1 MEQTAINR
9 SGYRLEN
16 RGFSLSPRPLPEGE
30 GRVRG
35 SVMGWAMGLLLTA
48 ALAWPSAG
56 IASELVAP
64 GAKPVKLAGG
74 FKFTEGP
81 AVAANGDVYFTDI
94 PNNRIHKWSVAEK
107 KLSTFAEE
115 TNGANGLYFAD
126 DGSLYACQGNAK
138 RVVAYTPDG
147 RDTSSLAK
155 RYDGKKFNKP
165 NDLWIDAKGGVY
177 FSDPN
182 YGNKELSQ
190 DGMHVYYFRPG
201 GGDVVRVADD
211 FKTPNGL
218 IGTPDGS
225 TLYIADIGDGK
236 IYRYAIQE
244 DGTLK
249 DRELFCES
257 GSDGMTLDHH
267 GNVYLTA
274 GSVKVFNPKGELV
287 ADLKFPERPANVV
300 FGGKELKTLYVTAR
314 TGFYSL
320 DMAVTGAKREEALR
334 IIIGTVQDK
343 MIYDKKEFSVETG
356 QRVEVTFV
364 NNDFAPHNLLFV
376 KPGTADKVANQ
387 AILLGNDG
395 FKKQWRPDSP
405 DILWGST
412 MIDYEEKSV
421 IIFTAPSPGDY
432 PYVCTFPGHAL
443 LMRGMMHVLPK
454 GGAKK

>member
-1 MEQTAINR
+1 M
-9 SGYRLEN
+9 
-16 RGFSLSPRPLPEGE
+16 
-30 GRVRG
+30 
-35 SVMGWAMGLLLTA
+35 
-48 ALAWPSAG
+48 
-56 IASELVAP
+56 
-64 GAKPVKLAGG
+64 
-74 FKFTEGP
+74 
-81 AVAANGDVYFTDI
+81 
-94 PNNRIHKWSVAEK
+94 
-107 KLSTFAEE
+107 
-115 TNGANGLYFAD
+115 
-126 DGSLYACQGNAK
+126 
-138 RVVAYTPDG
+138 VAYTPDG
-147 RDTSSLAK
+147 SDTSSLAK

-190 DGMHVYYFRPG
+190 DGMHVYYFQPG
-201 GGDVVRVADD
+201 GGDVVRVADG

-274 GSVKVFNPKGELV
+274 GSVKVFNPKGEPV

-300 FGGKELKTLYVTAR
+300 LGGKELKTLYVTAR

-320 DMAVTGAKREEALR
+320 DMAVTGANREEALR

-356 QRVEVTFV
+356 QRVQVTFV

-421 IIFTAPSPGDY
+421 IIFTAPAPGDY
-432 PYVCTFPGHAL
+432 PYVCTFLSLIHI
-443 LMRGMMHVLPK
+443 
-454 GGAKK
+454 

>member
-1 MEQTAINR
+1 M
-9 SGYRLEN
+9 SV
-16 RGFSLSPRPLPEGE
+16 SLKTQLRPLC
-30 GRVRG
+30 
-35 SVMGWAMGLLLTA
+35 LLIA
-48 ALAWPSAG
+48 VAVAWPSGAE
-56 IASELVAP
+56 AADLVAP
-64 GAKPVKLAGG
+64 GANPVKLAGG

-94 PNNRIHKWSVAEK
+94 PNNRIHKWAVSEK
-107 KLSTFAEE
+107 KLSIFAEE
-115 TNGANGLYFAD
+115 SNGANGLYFAD

-147 RDTSSLAK
+147 SDTSSLAK

-190 DGMHVYYFRPG
+190 DGMHVYYIQPG
-201 GGDVVRVADD
+201 GGDVVRVADG

-225 TLYIADIGDGK
+225 MLYIADIGDGK

-249 DRELFCES
+249 DRKLFCES
-257 GSDGMTLDHH
+257 GSDGMTLDQH

-274 GSVKVFNPKGELV
+274 GSVKVFSPMGEQI

-320 DMAVTGAKREEALR
+320 DMAVTGAKREKPFR
-334 IIIGTVQDK
+334 ITISTIEDK
-343 MIYDKKEFSVETG
+343 MLYDIKEFNVETG
-356 QRVEVTFV
+356 KSVILTFK
-364 NNDFAPHNLLFV
+364 NKDFPPHNLLIV
-376 KPGTADKVANQ
+376 KPGKADEVANL
-387 AILLGNDG
+387 AIALGNDG
-395 FKKQWRPDSP
+395 FGKQWRPDTP
-405 DILWGST
+405 MILWGST
-412 MIDYEEKSV
+412 MIDYDEETVLS
-421 IIFTAPSPGDY
+421 FTAPSPGDY
-432 PYVCTFPGHAL
+432 PYVCTFPGHAMM
-443 LMRGMMHVLPK
+443 MRGVMKVTPK
-454 GGAKK
+454 AEKKK

>member
-1 MEQTAINR
+1 MSVSLKTELR
-9 SGYRLEN
+9 SLC
-16 RGFSLSPRPLPEGE
+16 
-30 GRVRG
+30 
-35 SVMGWAMGLLLTA
+35 LLIA
-48 ALAWPSAG
+48 VAVAWPSGAE
-56 IASELVAP
+56 AADLVAP
-64 GAKPVKLAGG
+64 GANPVKLAGG

-94 PNNRIHKWSVAEK
+94 PNNRIHKWAVSEK
-107 KLSTFAEE
+107 KLSIFAEE
-115 TNGANGLYFAD
+115 SNGANGLYFAA

-147 RDTSSLAK
+147 SETSSLAK

-190 DGMHVYYFRPG
+190 DGMHVYYIQPG
-201 GGDVVRVADD
+201 GGDVVRVADG

-225 TLYIADIGDGK
+225 MLYIADIGDGK

-249 DRELFCES
+249 DRKLFCES
-257 GSDGMTLDHH
+257 GSDGMTLDQH

-274 GSVKVFNPKGELV
+274 GSVKVFSPMGEQI

-320 DMAVTGAKREEALR
+320 DMAVTGAKREKPFR
-334 IIIGTVQDK
+334 ITISTIEDK
-343 MIYDKKEFSVETG
+343 MLYDIKEFNVETG
-356 QRVEVTFV
+356 KSVILTFK
-364 NNDFAPHNLLFV
+364 NKDFPPHNLLIV
-376 KPGTADKVANQ
+376 KPGKADEVANL
-387 AILLGNDG
+387 AIALGNDG
-395 FKKQWRPDSP
+395 FGKQWRPDTP
-405 DILWGST
+405 MILWGST
-412 MIDYEEKSV
+412 MIDYDEETV
-421 IIFTAPSPGDY
+421 ISFIAPPPGDY
-432 PYVCTFPGHAL
+432 PYVCTFPGHAMM
-443 LMRGMMHVLPK
+443 MRGVMKVTPK
-454 GGAKK
+454 AEKKK

>member
-1 MEQTAINR
+1 ME
-9 SGYRLEN
+9 
-16 RGFSLSPRPLPEGE
+16 
-30 GRVRG
+30 
-35 SVMGWAMGLLLTA
+35 WAKGLLLTA

-56 IASELVAP
+56 SASELVAS

-94 PNNRIHKWSVAEK
+94 PNTRIHKWSVSDK
-107 KLSTFAEE
+107 KLSTFIEE
-115 TNGANGLYFAD
+115 SRGANGLYFAD

-138 RVVAYTPDG
+138 RVVAYTADG
-147 RDTSSLAK
+147 SDSSSLAK
-155 RYDGKKFNKP
+155 RYDGSKFNKP
-165 NDLWIDAKGGVY
+165 NDLWIDGKGGVY

-182 YGNKELSQ
+182 YGNTEHTQ
-190 DGMHVYYFRPG
+190 DGEHVYYIPPG
-201 GGDVVRVADD
+201 GGEVVRVADG
-211 FKTPNGL
+211 FKRPNGL
-218 IGTPDGS
+218 VGTPDDS
-225 TLYIADIGDGK
+225 TLYIADIGDSK

-257 GSDGMTLDHH
+257 GSDGMTLDQH

-274 GSVKVFNPKGELV
+274 GSVKVFNPKGEPV

-320 DMAVTGAKREEALR
+320 DMAVSGAAREEAFR
-334 IIIGTVQDK
+334 ITIGTVQDK

-356 QRVEVTFV
+356 KRVQLTFV
-364 NNDFAPHNLLFV
+364 NNDFPPHNLLIV
-376 KPGTADKVANQ
+376 KPGTADEVAKL

-421 IIFTAPSPGDY
+421 ITFTAPAPGDY

-443 LMRGMMHVLPK
+443 LMRGMMHVLSK
-454 GGAKK
+454 GAAKNQ

>member
-1 MEQTAINR
+1 M
-9 SGYRLEN
+9 SV
-16 RGFSLSPRPLPEGE
+16 SLKTQLRPL
-30 GRVRG
+30 
-35 SVMGWAMGLLLTA
+35 GLLIA
-48 ALAWPSAG
+48 AAIAWPSASD
-56 IASELVAP
+56 ASDLVAS

-94 PNNRIHKWSVAEK
+94 PNNRIHKWSVGEK

-115 TNGANGLYFAD
+115 SNGANGLYFAD

-147 RDTSSLAK
+147 SDTSSLAK

-190 DGMHVYYFRPG
+190 DGMHVYYIQPG
-201 GGDVVRVADD
+201 GGDVVRVADG

-225 TLYIADIGDGK
+225 MLYIADIGDGK

-249 DRELFCES
+249 DRKLFCES
-257 GSDGMTLDHH
+257 GSDGMTLDQH

-274 GSVKVFNPKGELV
+274 GSVKVFSPMGEQI
-287 ADLKFPERPANVV
+287 AELKFPEPPANVV

-320 DMAVTGAKREEALR
+320 DMAVTGAKREKPFR
-334 IIIGTVQDK
+334 ITISTIEDK
-343 MIYDKKEFSVETG
+343 MLYDIKEFNVETG
-356 QRVEVTFV
+356 KSVILTFK
-364 NNDFAPHNLLFV
+364 NKDFPPHNLLIV
-376 KPGTADKVANQ
+376 KPGKADEVANL
-387 AILLGNDG
+387 AIALGNDG
-395 FKKQWRPDSP
+395 FGKQWRPDTP
-405 DILWGST
+405 MILWGST
-412 MIDYEEKSV
+412 MIDYDEETVLS
-421 IIFTAPSPGDY
+421 FTAPAPGDY
-432 PYVCTFPGHAL
+432 PYVCTFPGHAMM
-443 LMRGMMHVLPK
+443 MRGVMKVTPK
-454 GGAKK
+454 AEKKK

>member
-1 MEQTAINR
+1 M
-9 SGYRLEN
+9 SV
-16 RGFSLSPRPLPEGE
+16 SLKTQLRPL
-30 GRVRG
+30 
-35 SVMGWAMGLLLTA
+35 GLLIA
-48 ALAWPSAG
+48 VAVAWPSGAE
-56 IASELVAP
+56 AADLVAP
-64 GAKPVKLAGG
+64 GANPVKLAGG

-94 PNNRIHKWSVAEK
+94 PNNRIHKWAVSEK
-107 KLSTFAEE
+107 KLSIFAEE
-115 TNGANGLYFAD
+115 SNGANGLYFAD

-147 RDTSSLAK
+147 SDTSSLAK

-190 DGMHVYYFRPG
+190 DGMHVYYIQPG
-201 GGDVVRVADD
+201 GGDVVRVADG

-225 TLYIADIGDGK
+225 MLYIADIGDGK

-249 DRELFCES
+249 DRKLFCES
-257 GSDGMTLDHH
+257 GSDGMTLDQH

-274 GSVKVFNPKGELV
+274 GSVKVFSPMGEQI

-320 DMAVTGAKREEALR
+320 DMAVTGAKREKPFR
-334 IIIGTVQDK
+334 ITISTIEDK
-343 MIYDKKEFSVETG
+343 MLYDIKEFNVETG
-356 QRVEVTFV
+356 KSVILTFK
-364 NNDFAPHNLLFV
+364 NKDFPPHNLLIV
-376 KPGTADKVANQ
+376 KPGKADEVANL
-387 AILLGNDG
+387 AIALGNDG
-395 FKKQWRPDSP
+395 FGKQWRPDTP
-405 DILWGST
+405 MILWGST
-412 MIDYEEKSV
+412 MIDYDEETV
-421 IIFTAPSPGDY
+421 ISFTAPSPGDY
-432 PYVCTFPGHAL
+432 PYVCTFPGHAMM
-443 LMRGMMHVLPK
+443 MRGVMKVTPK
-454 GGAKK
+454 AEKKK

>member
-1 MEQTAINR
+1 MSVSLKTQLR
-9 SGYRLEN
+9 SL
-16 RGFSLSPRPLPEGE
+16 
-30 GRVRG
+30 
-35 SVMGWAMGLLLTA
+35 GLLIA
-48 ALAWPSAG
+48 AAVAWPSGAEAAG
-56 IASELVAP
+56 LVAP

-94 PNNRIHKWSVAEK
+94 PNNRIHKWAVSEK
-107 KLSTFAEE
+107 KLSIFAEE
-115 TNGANGLYFAD
+115 SNGANGLYFAD

-147 RDTSSLAK
+147 SDTSSLAK

-190 DGMHVYYFRPG
+190 DGMHVYYIQPG
-201 GGDVVRVADD
+201 GGDVVRVADG

-225 TLYIADIGDGK
+225 MLYIADIGDGK

-249 DRELFCES
+249 DRKLFCES
-257 GSDGMTLDHH
+257 GSDGMTLDQH

-274 GSVKVFNPKGELV
+274 GSVKVFSPMGEQI

-320 DMAVTGAKREEALR
+320 DMAVTGAKREKPFR
-334 IIIGTVQDK
+334 ITISTIEDK
-343 MIYDKKEFSVETG
+343 MLYDIKEFNVETG
-356 QRVEVTFV
+356 KSVILTFK
-364 NNDFAPHNLLFV
+364 NKDFPPHNLLIV
-376 KPGTADKVANQ
+376 KPGKADEVANL
-387 AILLGNDG
+387 AIALGNDG
-395 FKKQWRPDSP
+395 FGKQWRPDTP
-405 DILWGST
+405 MILWGST
-412 MIDYEEKSV
+412 MIDYDEETVLS
-421 IIFTAPSPGDY
+421 FTAPLPGDY
-432 PYVCTFPGHAL
+432 PYVCTFPGHAMM
-443 LMRGMMHVLPK
+443 MRGVMKVTPK
-454 GGAKK
+454 AEKKK

>member
-1 MEQTAINR
+1 MKTQ
-9 SGYRLEN
+9 L
-16 RGFSLSPRPLPEGE
+16 RPLC
-30 GRVRG
+30 
-35 SVMGWAMGLLLTA
+35 LLIA
-48 ALAWPSAG
+48 VAVAWPSGAE
-56 IASELVAP
+56 AADLVAP
-64 GAKPVKLAGG
+64 GANPVKLAGG

-94 PNNRIHKWSVAEK
+94 PNNRIHKWAVSEK
-107 KLSTFAEE
+107 KLSIFAEE
-115 TNGANGLYFAD
+115 SNGANGLYFAD

-147 RDTSSLAK
+147 SDTSSLAK

-190 DGMHVYYFRPG
+190 DGMHVYYIQPG
-201 GGDVVRVADD
+201 GGDVVRVADG

-225 TLYIADIGDGK
+225 MLYIADIGDGK

-249 DRELFCES
+249 DRKLFCES
-257 GSDGMTLDHH
+257 GSDGMTLDQH

-274 GSVKVFNPKGELV
+274 GSVKVFSPMGEQI

-320 DMAVTGAKREEALR
+320 DMAVTGAKREKPFR
-334 IIIGTVQDK
+334 ITISTIEDK
-343 MIYDKKEFSVETG
+343 MLYDIKEFNVETG
-356 QRVEVTFV
+356 KSVILTFK
-364 NNDFAPHNLLFV
+364 NKDFPPHNLLIV
-376 KPGTADKVANQ
+376 KPGKADEVANL
-387 AILLGNDG
+387 AIALGNDG
-395 FKKQWRPDSP
+395 FGKQWRPDTP
-405 DILWGST
+405 MILWGST
-412 MIDYEEKSV
+412 MIDYDEEAV
-421 IIFTAPSPGDY
+421 ISFTAPPPGDY
-432 PYVCTFPGHAL
+432 PYVCTFPGHAMM
-443 LMRGMMHVLPK
+443 MRGVMKVTPK
-454 GGAKK
+454 AEKKK

>member
-1 MEQTAINR
+1 MSVFLKTQ
-9 SGYRLEN
+9 L
-16 RGFSLSPRPLPEGE
+16 RPL
-30 GRVRG
+30 
-35 SVMGWAMGLLLTA
+35 GLLIA
-48 ALAWPSAG
+48 VAIAWPSASYASDLV
-56 IASELVAP
+56 ASE
-64 GAKPVKLAGG
+64 AKPVKLAGG

-94 PNNRIHKWSVAEK
+94 PNNRIHKWSVSEK

-115 TNGANGLYFAD
+115 SNGANGLYFAD

-147 RDTSSLAK
+147 SDTSSLAK

-190 DGMHVYYFRPG
+190 DGMHVYYIQPG
-201 GGDVVRVADD
+201 NGDVVRVADG

-225 TLYIADIGDGK
+225 MLYIADIGDGK

-249 DRELFCES
+249 ERKLFCES
-257 GSDGMTLDHH
+257 GSDGMTLDQH

-274 GSVKVFNPKGELV
+274 GSVKVFSPMGEQI

-320 DMAVTGAKREEALR
+320 DMAVTGAKREKPFR
-334 IIIGTVQDK
+334 ITISTIEDK
-343 MIYDKKEFSVETG
+343 MLYDIKEFNVETG
-356 QRVEVTFV
+356 KSVILTFK
-364 NNDFAPHNLLFV
+364 NKDFPPHNLLIV
-376 KPGTADKVANQ
+376 KPGKADEVANL
-387 AILLGNDG
+387 AIALGNDG
-395 FKKQWRPDSP
+395 FGKQWRPDTP
-405 DILWGST
+405 MILWGST
-412 MIDYEEKSV
+412 MIDYDEETV
-421 IIFTAPSPGDY
+421 ISFTAPTPGDY
-432 PYVCTFPGHAL
+432 PYVCTFPGHAMM
-443 LMRGMMHVLPK
+443 MRGVMKVTPK
-454 GGAKK
+454 VEKKK